1 MATLDVTKK
10 LRIYHILY
18 RMNRSF
24 ATIVMQCR
32 ALEEAGLFKTKV
44 TRRYQGFTQELQA
57 EINGELLDT
66 LHSTELREWYHFGKI
81 RQNWEKQL
89 RGPDDSFRQGTSRKT
104 ELRKKESH

>member
-1 MATLDVTKK
+1 MAALDVTKK

-24 ATIVMQCR
+24 AAIVIHCR
-32 ALEEAGLFKTKV
+32 ALEEAGLFQTKV

-66 LHSTELREWYHFGKI
+66 LHTTELEEWYRFGKV
-81 RQNWEKQL
+81 RQAWEKSL
-89 RGPDDSFRQGTSRKT
+89 RDPDNSLTQGKSRKT
-104 ELRKKESH
+104 DLRKKSGR